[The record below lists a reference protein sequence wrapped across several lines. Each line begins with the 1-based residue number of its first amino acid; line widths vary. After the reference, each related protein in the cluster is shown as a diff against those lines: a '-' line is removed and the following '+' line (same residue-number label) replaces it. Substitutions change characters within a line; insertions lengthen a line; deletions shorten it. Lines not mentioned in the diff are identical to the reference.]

1 MFIQSTGAFMSVFF
15 NNRELMIVGWNKFFG
30 YEWPRSFACNYRE
43 MAAKCCSQW
52 CFLNWVTHRWFK
64 ERTMSFKINCRLK
77 KSPLFHSKESFL
89 VSTHYPQIQYDFYS
103 SRIANQHYRVEDTR
117 KAVSQINSMKLQRNE
132 IYKLVESIFTNW
144 VELLNNNVLTKT
156 NDIVQD

>member
-1 MFIQSTGAFMSVFF
+1 MLLCQFF
-15 NNRELMIVGWNKFFG
+15 LITVNWWLWDGI
-30 YEWPRSFACNYRE
+30 
-43 MAAKCCSQW
+43 
-52 CFLNWVTHRWFK
+52 CFLAMNGHGRSLAITERWQQNVVPSDVSWIEWHTGDARNAQWALRK
-64 ERTMSFKINCRLK
+64 NCRLK